1 MKFTKKDTDAVNAI
15 RFLSVDMIEKA
26 KSGHPG
32 LPIDA
37 APMAYVLWEK
47 FMNFNPKEP
56 RWINRDRFVLSAGHG
71 SAMLY
76 SLLHLNCFNLPID
89 ELKQFRQLHSKTPGH
104 PEYGITEGIDAT
116 TGPLGQG
123 LGMAV
128 GMAMAEQHLAA
139 VVNRPGYAVFDHYTY
154 ALVGD
159 GDLMEGVSQEAINIA
174 GQKQLNKLIV
184 LYDSND
190 ISLDGPLNL
199 SSNESAE
206 QRFKAAN
213 WNYEKVMDGND
224 LNAIK
229 AAIERAQFSDRPT
242 LIEVKTVIGYGTP
255 DSGTNKVHGNALG
268 QNNIKK
274 MREFYNWSEKPF
286 VIPTKVKQLYEKFVA
301 EKQKVYR
308 QWEKMFEEFQRKYPE
323 IYKLFEDET
332 LNTNNISIENPE
344 FQQPMATRSINSK
357 IMQQVAKN
365 NPKLWGG
372 SADLYSSNNT
382 HLEQS
387 GEFNRLH
394 PGDRNIYFGV
404 REFGMAAA
412 VNGITL
418 HGNTRA
424 FGSTFF
430 VFSDY
435 LKAGIRLA
443 AIQKIPSVYIFTHDS
458 IAVGEDGPTHE
469 PIEQLAGLRSIPNVN
484 VIRPA
489 DAHEVMGA
497 WQVIGETKD
506 QPTVLVLTRQ
516 KVSFLER
523 ASSKGVRKGAYII
536 SAASDGIVD
545 GVLIAT
551 GSEVALALEAQ
562 KKLMD
567 KSYNVSVVSMPSVN
581 VFKKQSMDYQKEIL
595 PPNVKVKC
603 AIEMGS
609 SYGLSTVSDT
619 TISIN
624 EFGASGDG
632 GKITAECGF
641 TVENIVKKFTEKLKE
656 VNGK

>member
-1 MKFTKKDTDAVNAI
+1 
-15 RFLSVDMIEKA
+15 
-26 KSGHPG
+26 
-32 LPIDA
+32 
-37 APMAYVLWEK
+37 
-47 FMNFNPKEP
+47 
-56 RWINRDRFVLSAGHG
+56 
-71 SAMLY
+71 
-76 SLLHLNCFNLPID
+76 
-89 ELKQFRQLHSKTPGH
+89 
-104 PEYGITEGIDAT
+104 
-116 TGPLGQG
+116 
-123 LGMAV
+123 
-128 GMAMAEQHLAA
+128 
-139 VVNRPGYAVFDHYTY
+139 
-154 ALVGD
+154 
-159 GDLMEGVSQEAINIA
+159 
-174 GQKQLNKLIV
+174 
-184 LYDSND
+184 
-190 ISLDGPLNL
+190 
-199 SSNESAE
+199 
-206 QRFKAAN
+206 
-213 WNYEKVMDGND
+213 
-224 LNAIK
+224 
-229 AAIERAQFSDRPT
+229 
-242 LIEVKTVIGYGTP
+242 
-255 DSGTNKVHGNALG
+255 
-268 QNNIKK
+268 
-274 MREFYNWSEKPF
+274 
-286 VIPTKVKQLYEKFVA
+286 
-301 EKQKVYR
+301 
-308 QWEKMFEEFQRKYPE
+308 
-323 IYKLFEDET
+323 
-332 LNTNNISIENPE
+332 
-344 FQQPMATRSINSK
+344 
-357 IMQQVAKN
+357 
-365 NPKLWGG
+365 
-372 SADLYSSNNT
+372 
-382 HLEQS
+382 
-387 GEFNRLH
+387 
-394 PGDRNIYFGV
+394 
-404 REFGMAAA
+404 MAAA

-581 VFKKQSMDYQKEIL
+581 AFKKQSMDYQKEIL

-641 TVENIVKKFTEKLKE
+641 TVENIVKKFTEKSKE